1 MHKTIAQQ
9 ELTNQE
15 FSTIK
20 LLKMLEI
27 GQENHTMVKIGAL
40 HGMNMQKTCK
50 IMNVAFSSPVRKRPF
65 HM

>member
-1 MHKTIAQQ
+1 MHKTISQQ

-27 GQENHTMVKIGAL
+27 GK
-40 HGMNMQKTCK
+40 KT
-50 IMNVAFSSPVRKRPF
+50 IQW
-65 HM
+65 